1 MHGDKYD
8 YSKVNYIKSVD
19 EIIIICKNH
28 GEFTQRPANH
38 INSSNGCPMCKNK
51 TEGIFYKKMQMSYPF
66 ITHQFAPDWIKP
78 KRFDFCI
85 QEHKIII
92 ELDGRQHFKQV
103 SNWSTPEEQ
112 FENDKYK
119 EKIANDNGY
128 STVRIL
134 QEDVFYDNYNWLK
147 ELCETI
153 QEIKNGKDVV
163 NVYLCEN
170 GQYDLH

>member
-1 MHGDKYD
+1 M
-8 YSKVNYIKSVD
+8 
-19 EIIIICKNH
+19 
-28 GEFTQRPANH
+28 
-38 INSSNGCPMCKNK
+38 
-51 TEGIFYKKMQMSYPF
+51 
-66 ITHQFAPDWIKP
+66 
-78 KRFDFCI
+78 
-85 QEHKIII
+85 
-92 ELDGRQHFKQV
+92 